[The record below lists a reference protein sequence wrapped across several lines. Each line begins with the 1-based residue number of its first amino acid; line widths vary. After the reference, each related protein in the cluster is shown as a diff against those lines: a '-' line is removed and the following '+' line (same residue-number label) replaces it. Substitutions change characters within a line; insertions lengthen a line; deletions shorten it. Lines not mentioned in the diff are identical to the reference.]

1 MSDGK
6 PCRVCDYTRQKSY
19 GLAAPSI
26 DELKKKGGESLGF
39 SPSSSVTVVL
49 EDDGTIVEDQ
59 AYFLCLPLNTK
70 FMLLAEKETWSPVR
84 KMDGGTA
91 WMARESVVMDTD
103 AVDAVIGP
111 WVDLAQQLKQDLAS
125 VILMSEADLQILID
139 VPCAELGSVL
149 GYEEKKTQELQETL
163 QRYLDRK
170 EEERQSKEL
179 LQLYLKT
186 VNQET
191 ENQEQQAESGTSD
204 LDVPD
209 GMEVDSASGFLYR
222 TIMVL
227 KGKTSP
233 ETRLSTEDLQLV
245 VSRGVES
252 MEQILG
258 WDRQKTSSLLENCEA
273 ELQKRLQ
280 QIQAVQ
286 CIRSN
291 SQTDSNQTSV
301 HTGTEQETAA
311 QGDQ

>member
-1 MSDGK
+1 MSNGK
-6 PCRVCDYTRQKSY
+6 PCRVCNYTRQQSY
-19 GLAAPSI
+19 GLAVPSI
-26 DELKKKGGESLGF
+26 EELKIKGGESLGF
-39 SPSSSVTVVL
+39 SSSSSVTVVL

-70 FMLLAEKETWSPVR
+70 FMLLTEKETWSPAR

-91 WMARESVVMDTD
+91 WMARDSMVMDTD
-103 AVDAVIGP
+103 DVDAALNP
-111 WVDLAQQLKQDLAS
+111 WVNVAQRLKQDLTS
-125 VILMSEADLQILID
+125 VILMSEADLQMLID
-139 VPCAELGSVL
+139 VPCAELASAL
-149 GYEEKKTQELQETL
+149 GYEEKKTQDLQETL
-163 QRYLDRK
+163 QRYLDKK

-186 VNQET
+186 VNQESA
-191 ENQEQQAESGTSD
+191 NQGEQAESGTDD
-204 LDVPD
+204 LDVLD
-209 GMEVDSASGFLYR
+209 GMEVDSASGFMFR

-245 VSRGVES
+245 LSKSVES

-258 WDRQKTSSLLENCEA
+258 WDRDKTSALLEACET

-286 CIRSN
+286 CIRNN
-291 SQTDSNQTSV
+291 SQTDSSQTTDDTS
-301 HTGTEQETAA
+301 TEQVTAT

>member
-6 PCRVCDYTRQKSY
+6 PCRVCNYTRQKSY
-19 GLAAPSI
+19 GLAVPSI
-26 DELKKKGGESLGF
+26 DELKKRGGESLGF
-39 SPSSSVTVVL
+39 SPDSSVTVVL

-84 KMDGGTA
+84 KLDGGTA
-91 WMARESVVMDTD
+91 WMARESVVMDSD
-103 AVDAVIGP
+103 DVDAAINP
-111 WVDLAQQLKQDLAS
+111 WIDVAQQIKQDVAS
-125 VILMSEADLQILID
+125 VILMSEADLQMLID
-139 VPCAELGSVL
+139 APSAELASAL
-149 GYEEKKTQELQETL
+149 GYEEKKAQDLQETL
-163 QRYLDRK
+163 QRYLDKK

-186 VNQET
+186 VTQDN
-191 ENQEQQAESGTSD
+191 ENQEQAESSTDD

-209 GMEVDSASGFLYR
+209 GMEVDTASGFLFR

-252 MEQILG
+252 MERILG
-258 WDRQKTSSLLENCEA
+258 WDRDKTSTLLEACEA

-280 QIQAVQ
+280 QIQTVQ

-291 SQTDSNQTSV
+291 SQTDASQTHDTS
-301 HTGTEQETAA
+301 TEHEMAA
-311 QGDQ
+311 QGDH

>member
-6 PCRVCDYTRQKSY
+6 PCRVCNYSRQKSY
-19 GLAAPSI
+19 GLAVPSI
-26 DELKKKGGESLGF
+26 DELKIKGGESLGF
-39 SPSSSVTVVL
+39 SSSSSVTVVL

-70 FMLLAEKETWSPVR
+70 FMLLGEKETWSPAR

-91 WMARESVVMDTD
+91 WMARDSVVMDTD
-103 AVDAVIGP
+103 DVDSALGP
-111 WVDLAQQLKQDLAS
+111 WVDVAQKLKQDLTS
-125 VILMSEADLQILID
+125 VILMSEADLQMLID
-139 VPCAELGSVL
+139 VPCAELASAL
-149 GYEEKKTQELQETL
+149 GYEEKKTQDLQETL
-163 QRYLDRK
+163 QRYLDKK

-179 LQLYLKT
+179 LQLYLKA

-191 ENQEQQAESGTSD
+191 ENQEQQAESGANDS
-204 LDVPD
+204 DVPD
-209 GMEVDSASGFLYR
+209 GMEVDSASGFLFR

-245 VSRGVES
+245 VSKGVES
-252 MEQILG
+252 MEQVLG
-258 WDRQKTSSLLENCEA
+258 WDRDKTTSLLEACEA

-291 SQTDSNQTSV
+291 SQTDSNQTTD
-301 HTGTEQETAA
+301 HTSTEQEMATR
-311 QGDQ
+311 GDQ

>member
-6 PCRVCDYTRQKSY
+6 PCRICNYTRQKSY
-19 GLAAPSI
+19 GLAVPSI
-26 DELKKKGGESLGF
+26 DELKKRGGESLGF
-39 SPSSSVTVVL
+39 TPDSSVTVVL

-84 KMDGGTA
+84 KLDGGTA
-91 WMARESVVMDTD
+91 WMARDSVVMDSD
-103 AVDAVIGP
+103 AVDAAINP
-111 WVDLAQQLKQDLAS
+111 WIDVAQQIKQDVAS
-125 VILMSEADLQILID
+125 VILMSEADLQMLID
-139 VPCAELGSVL
+139 APSAELASAL
-149 GYEEKKTQELQETL
+149 GYEEKKAQDLQETL
-163 QRYLDRK
+163 QRYLDKK

-186 VNQET
+186 VTQDS
-191 ENQEQQAESGTSD
+191 ENQEKAESRTDD

-209 GMEVDSASGFLYR
+209 GMEVDTASGFLFR

-258 WDRQKTSSLLENCEA
+258 WDRDKTSSLLEACET

-280 QIQAVQ
+280 QIQTVQ

-291 SQTDSNQTSV
+291 SQTGASQTHDTSTQ
-301 HTGTEQETAA
+301 HEMAA

>member
-1 MSDGK
+1 MSNGK
-6 PCRVCDYTRQKSY
+6 PCRICDFTRQKSY
-19 GLAAPSI
+19 GLAVSSI

-59 AYFLCLPLNTK
+59 AYFLCLPLETK

-91 WMARESVVMDTD
+91 WMARDSEVMDTD
-103 AVDAVIGP
+103 DVDAGFGP
-111 WVDLAQQLKQDLAS
+111 WVYLAQQLKQDLTG
-125 VILMSEADLQILID
+125 VILMSEADLQVLID
-139 VPCAELGSVL
+139 VPCAELASAL
-149 GYEEKKTQELQETL
+149 GYEEKRAQDFQETL

-179 LQLYLKT
+179 LQLYLKS
-186 VNQET
+186 VNQDA
-191 ENQEQQAESGTSD
+191 ENQELQGAD
-204 LDVPD
+204 DVPD
-209 GMEVDSASGFLYR
+209 GMEVDSASGFLIR

-252 MEQILG
+252 MKQVLG
-258 WDRQKTSSLLENCEA
+258 WNRDKTSSLLEACEA

-291 SQTDSNQTSV
+291 SQTDSSQTH
-301 HTGTEQETAA
+301 HTNTDQETAT